1 MNKKQLIIALGM
13 VFICALP
20 LFAQEK
26 HPIDKFEEECISKNS
41 TTAGMANCTYEA
53 RKKWDAEMN
62 KYYKL
67 LMGLLDKMGQDKLR
81 ESQRVWIKF
90 RDAEF
95 ENIENMYHQ
104 RATMYIPIR
113 SGDRKDIVEQR
124 ALQLKSYY
132 EESKEYYEE
141 LRNSK

>member
-1 MNKKQLIIALGM
+1 MNKKQLIAAWVV
-13 VFICALP
+13 VFVSALP

-26 HPIDKFEEECISKNS
+26 HSIDKFEEVCISKNS
-41 TTAGMANCTYEA
+41 TTAGMANCAYEA

-67 LMGLLDKMGQDKLR
+67 LMAALDKKGQNELR
-81 ESQRVWIKF
+81 ESQLAWIKF

-95 ENIENMYHQ
+95 KSIENMYNQ
-104 RATMYIPIR
+104 MATMYIPVR
-113 SGDRKDIVEQR
+113 SGDRMDIVKQR

-132 EESKEYYEE
+132 EGSNE
-141 LRNSK
+141 